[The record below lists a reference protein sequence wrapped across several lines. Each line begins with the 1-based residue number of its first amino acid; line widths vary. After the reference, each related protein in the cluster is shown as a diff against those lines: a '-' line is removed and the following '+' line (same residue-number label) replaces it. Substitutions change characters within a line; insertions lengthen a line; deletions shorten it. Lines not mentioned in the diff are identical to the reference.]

1 MPTAARMQVVA
12 ECREALARSSA
23 VFMVEYRGMT
33 VKKMTAVRALV
44 RRAGGEMKVAKNT
57 LFSIAMQEEGLTP
70 PENIMTG
77 ANAYTLVYG
86 DVAAV
91 AKTLRDFSKEK
102 GNEALIIKGGLLG
115 NKLLSA
121 NDVFALADLPSRE
134 VILAQ
139 VLGTMMGPVRGLV
152 TVLSGTVR
160 GLVTCLDQIREQK
173 EKQAA

>member
-33 VKKMTAVRALV
+33 VKKMTAIRVLV

-102 GNEALIIKGGLLG
+102 GTSGRYMKCGASSSTPFAKAAEAV
-115 NKLLSA
+115 SQPA
-121 NDVFALADLPSRE
+121 FLPINSH
-134 VILAQ
+134 I
-139 VLGTMMGPVRGLV
+139 V
-152 TVLSGTVR
+152 TVG
-160 GLVTCLDQIREQK
+160 
-173 EKQAA
+173 